1 MSRQFAFK
9 VCSHCFHFRLDKRS
23 VWWYIDIVFVDVIS
37 ISQQLQRNT
46 NTTTNPCWWST
57 VDWIMDHVWSLQT
70 ITIGVLRLYGW
81 WTQCHR
87 IYEFPQELPSVCVA
101 QLKATFPKAKAP
113 CSEVILPRVLEGGG
127 IFPSTVGVLSTGSI
141 AWPSSTLWSSPHH
154 SAKSP
159 SPTVSS
165 LTNKEGIYWIGRE
178 TTFLRMGPL
187 LRTGIRFSA
196 WVNMIR
202 IERERHA
209 RPWLKTEKLVVT
221 T

>member
-113 CSEVILPRVLEGGG
+113 CSEVILPRVLEGGVS
-127 IFPSTVGVLSTGSI
+127 FPQPLVFYQPVRLHDPVPRCG
-141 AWPSSTLWSSPHH
+141 HH
-154 SAKSP
+154 LIIQP
-159 SPTVSS
+159 NLHHQQS
-165 LTNKEGIYWIGRE
+165 L
-178 TTFLRMGPL
+178 P
-187 LRTGIRFSA
+187 
-196 WVNMIR
+196 
-202 IERERHA
+202 
-209 RPWLKTEKLVVT
+209 
-221 T
+221 

>member
-57 VDWIMDHVWSLQT
+57 VDWIVDHVWSLQT

-81 WTQCHR
+81 WTQCYR

-113 CSEVILPRVLEGGG
+113 CSEVILPRVLEGGY
-127 IFPSTVGVLSTGSI
+127 LSLNRWCSI
-141 AWPSSTLWSSPHH
+141 NWFDCMTQFHVVVITSSFSQISITN
-154 SAKSP
+154 
-159 SPTVSS
+159 S
-165 LTNKEGIYWIGRE
+165 LFLNKQRGYILNR
-178 TTFLRMGPL
+178 
-187 LRTGIRFSA
+187 
-196 WVNMIR
+196 
-202 IERERHA
+202 
-209 RPWLKTEKLVVT
+209 
-221 T
+221 